1 MDGHKRDRVPPQDEA
16 HTALPAALFDDLVD
30 SLARP
35 TQPNDALTRAAD
47 RARERALR

>member
-1 MDGHKRDRVPPQDEA
+1 VDSHKRHHVPPQAEA
-16 HTALPAALFDDLVD
+16 QTALPAAVFDDLVD

-35 TQPNDALTRAAD
+35 AQPNDALARAAH